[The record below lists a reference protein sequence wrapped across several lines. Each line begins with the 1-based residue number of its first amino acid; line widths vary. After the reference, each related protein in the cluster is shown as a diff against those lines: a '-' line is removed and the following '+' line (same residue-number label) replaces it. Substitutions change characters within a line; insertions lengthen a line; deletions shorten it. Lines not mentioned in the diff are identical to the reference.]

1 MNIISRVVKRFVT
14 GGKKQSFGLNQ
25 LDLKLEP
32 YLSYRNGFFIEAG
45 ASDGISQSN
54 TLYFERYKNWRG
66 ILIEAVPELA
76 IQCKE
81 NRPNCTV
88 ENCALVSFDYPEI
101 FVEMRYCRLM
111 SIVKGALTTPEVEED
126 HIRRGCQ
133 MQGVSSYD
141 LRVPARTLTSI
152 LDEYGVTTIDFLS
165 LDVEGYEIN
174 VLKGIDFGKY
184 HPNLMLIEALD
195 SAFRDE
201 IDRFLQQLY
210 RPIATLSERDVLYKY
225 K

>member
-1 MNIISRVVKRFVT
+1 MNIISRVAKRLVT

-32 YLSYRNGFFIEAG
+32 YISFRSGFFIEAG

-54 TLYFERYKNWRG
+54 TLYFEKYKNWTG
-66 ILIEAVPELA
+66 ILIEPIPELA

-81 NRPNCTV
+81 NRPNCIV
-88 ENCALVSFDYPEI
+88 ENCALVSFDYTET

-111 SIVKGALTTPEVEED
+111 STVKGALTTPEVEED
-126 HIRRGCQ
+126 HIRRGCE

-141 LRVPARTLTSI
+141 LQVPARTLTSI
-152 LDEYGVTTIDFLS
+152 LNEYNVTTIDFFS

-174 VLKGIDFGKY
+174 VLKGIDFEK
-184 HPNLMLIEALD
+184 HRPNLMLVEALD
-195 SAFRDE
+195 PSFRDE
-201 IDRFLQQLY
+201 IDRFLQQFY
-210 RPIATLSERDVLYKY
+210 IPIAALSDRDVLYKY

>member
-1 MNIISRVVKRFVT
+1 MNIISRVKKRLAARR
-14 GGKKQSFGLNQ
+14 KRQSFGLNQ

-32 YLSYRNGFFIEAG
+32 YLNYRNGFFIEAG

-88 ENCALVSFDYPEI
+88 ENCALVSFDYNET

-126 HIRRGCQ
+126 HVRRGCE

-141 LRVPARTLTSI
+141 LQVPARTLTSI

-195 SAFRDE
+195 LSLRNE
-201 IDRFLQQLY
+201 INDYLQQLY
-210 RPIATLSERDVLYKY
+210 VPIATLSERDVLYKH